1 MTRSILAA
9 LLLLAGCGGAGE
21 PPARTEPAAPP
32 ARTAG
37 EPRRVQA
44 VPGAPGVVDSILLFR
59 GAAPNPVQVLVPEEN
74 GTDALP
80 LAERITTPDLDFD
93 GEPDLALLSLSAGAN
108 SLTEYWRYNAM
119 SGRFQPLGVFDTF
132 RPDSAAREWVNFN
145 RGGHAGRIWTAGRFR
160 VADSRVVQTR
170 REAQD
175 VSEET
180 GRYFRTV
187 HELRAGA
194 FVETARRPV
203 SEDSLV
209 AGPSWEAKP

>member
-1 MTRSILAA
+1 
-9 LLLLAGCGGAGE
+9 
-21 PPARTEPAAPP
+21 
-32 ARTAG
+32 
-37 EPRRVQA
+37 VQA

-59 GAAPNPVQVLVPEEN
+59 GADPNPVQVLVPEEN

-93 GEPDLALLSLSAGAN
+93 GEPDLALLSLSAAAN
-108 SLTEYWRYNAM
+108 SLTEYWRYDPM

-132 RPDSAAREWVNFN
+132 RLDSAAREWVNFN
-145 RGGHAGRIWTAGRFR
+145 RGGNAGRIWTAGRFR
-160 VADSRVVQTR
+160 VADARVVQTR

-187 HELRAGA
+187 HELRDGA

-203 SEDSLV
+203 PDDSLV

>member
-1 MTRSILAA
+1 MIRSILPA
-9 LLLLAGCGGAGE
+9 LFLLAACAGE
-21 PPARTEPAAPP
+21 PPARTEPADPP
-32 ARTAG
+32 ARPAG
-37 EPRRVQA
+37 EPRRVRA
-44 VPGAPGVVDSILLFR
+44 VPGAPGVVDSILVFR
-59 GAAPNPVQVLVPEEN
+59 GADPKPAQVLVPGEN

-108 SLTEYWRYNAM
+108 SLTEYWRYDRT

-160 VADSRVVQTR
+160 VADGRVVQTR

-175 VSEET
+175 ESEET

-187 HELRAGA
+187 HELRDGA
-194 FVETARRPV
+194 FVETGRRTVPR
-203 SEDSLV
+203 DSLA
-209 AGPSWEAKP
+209 AGPSWERNP